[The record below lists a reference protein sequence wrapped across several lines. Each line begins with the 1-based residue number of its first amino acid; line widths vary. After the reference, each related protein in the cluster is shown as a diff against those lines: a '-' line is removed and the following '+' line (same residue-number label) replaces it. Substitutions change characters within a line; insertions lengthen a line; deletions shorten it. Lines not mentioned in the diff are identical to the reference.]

1 MENNIDKFWMAIT
14 DEEGFVEVR
23 WRYSGGLVEV

>member
-14 DEEGFVEVR
+14 DEEGLVEVR
-23 WRYSGGLVEV
+23 WRYSGG